1 MPAARG
7 QSAEDGAA
15 SCVFVEVERLRIE
28 FRRERLDA
36 LLADGD
42 PARAVD
48 LARGEVLEI
57 FFAHVSD
64 LLCSGHISGPNHAP
78 PATAAALM
86 SPKAASARLCAR
98 KTCDRLPLQRSAS
111 VPASAAIGGHSKRPA
126 PCEAKYS
133 ASASPSMP

>member
-48 LARGEVLEI
+48 LAHGEVLEI

-64 LLCSGHISGPNHAP
+64 LLCSGHISGPNHAVRSARSRLPAPMLVPTIATRGP
-78 PATAAALM
+78 P
-86 SPKAASARLCAR
+86 SPKTSGTSRYSRREA
-98 KTCDRLPLQRSAS
+98 
-111 VPASAAIGGHSKRPA
+111 VP
-126 PCEAKYS
+126 
-133 ASASPSMP
+133 

>member
-1 MPAARG
+1 MPAARD

-15 SCVFVEVERLRIE
+15 RRVFVEVERLRIE

-36 LLADGD
+36 LLANGD

-48 LARGEVLEI
+48 LAHGEVLEI

-111 VPASAAIGGHSKRPA
+111 RSEERRVGKEGQSEGA
-126 PCEAKYS
+126 
-133 ASASPSMP
+133 

>member
-48 LARGEVLEI
+48 LAHGEVLEI

-98 KTCDRLPLQRSAS
+98 KTDRKSTRLNSSHQIISYAVFCLKKKSSGTSDGCTSYTAT
-111 VPASAAIGGHSKRPA
+111 A
-126 PCEAKYS
+126 
-133 ASASPSMP
+133 